1 MGITDGL
8 AGRQQLA
15 TVIVTGEWHVS
26 ITINGEQVEASVK
39 SLSDYLKEAGYDTRG
54 IAVERNGEV
63 IPRSRY
69 DSTILNDGDH
79 VEIVHCVAGG

>member
-1 MGITDGL
+1 MSL
-8 AGRQQLA
+8 N
-15 TVIVTGEWHVS
+15 
-26 ITINGEQVEASVK
+26 INGKQVEAAGK
-39 SLSDYLKEAGYDTRG
+39 TLADYLKEAGYDTRG

-79 VEIVHCVAGG
+79 VELVHCVAGG